1 VRAPLLRCQRLS
13 RHFGAVAALTG
24 VGLEVQ
30 AGERR
35 AIIGP
40 NGAGK
45 TTLFDLI
52 TGALAPSAGRVE
64 FAGETISGLRPEAV
78 ARRGISRSYQRTNAF
93 RRLTVGENLRLAGAA
108 RARDNFRLFA
118 PAPPAPEASAAV
130 RGVAEAVGLGARLE
144 VPAERLSYGE
154 QRQLEIGIALATG
167 PRLLLLD
174 EPTAGTSPDET
185 QRLVRLLAALPREVT
200 CLIIEHDMDVVFALA
215 DRVSVLHCG
224 EVLTEGPPEAVRVDP
239 RVHDVYLGTA
249 RDA

>member
-1 VRAPLLRCQRLS
+1 VSAPLLRCQGLS
-13 RHFGAVAALTG
+13 RRFGAVAALTG

-30 AGERR
+30 VGERR

-64 FAGETISGLRPEAV
+64 FAGETISGLRPDAV

-93 RRLTVGENLRLAGAA
+93 LRLTVGENLRLAAAA
-108 RARDNFRLFA
+108 RARDHFRLFA
-118 PAPPAPEASAAV
+118 PAPPALPAV
-130 RGVAEAVGLGARLE
+130 REVAAAVGLATRLE
-144 VPAERLSYGE
+144 AAAGRLSYGE

-185 QRLVRLLAALPREVT
+185 ERLVRVLTALPREVT
-200 CLIIEHDMDVVFALA
+200 CLIIEHDMDVVFAVA

-224 EVLTEGPPEAVRVDP
+224 EVLTEGRPEAVRVDP

-249 RDA
+249 SDA